1 MLRILH
7 PPPTPNYKQGMS
19 SEERGSEFKIN
30 VYRISEKLLTY
41 AINFVCIVLDDIKR
55 TGLFYINKDKELV
68 TFFLNFF
75 FQRLRSSFPSLLSF
89 EFLVRKKV
97 KKS

>member
-19 SEERGSEFKIN
+19 SEERGSEFKRN

-55 TGLFYINKDKELV
+55 TELFYINMDKELV

-75 FQRLRSSFPSLLSF
+75 FKGFEAHFPPCFLLSF
-89 EFLVRKKV
+89 
-97 KKS
+97 